1 MNTLKP
7 MLIFAVLVGVCY
19 GVYTRI
25 NHKPS
30 TPPPEAM
37 VNWETTEPH
46 VQLPEGAVGAADN
59 KSPGPLGN
67 SFVAGAIPSGAA
79 AGSGV
84 GGGGY
89 FPSQTNFNPGPG
101 AAPTQPD
108 GGQMAG
114 DPQAGG
120 WTPPVDGGPG
130 AAPYDAPPQGALGG
144 PGGAAP
150 LAGQGYDK
158 SYGQPQ
164 GYGQDAGNGSAG
176 PPGQDPGSYSQMPGG
191 SDPGGFDPA
200 ARTGADSFD
209 AGRAAGAMTPFG
221 AALEEVRHELDAGRL
236 SEAHYRLSRWYDDPN
251 LTPQEQQRLNEL
263 LDQLAGTV
271 IYSTQNLMEPACEVQ
286 QGETLERI
294 AQRYNVPWQL
304 LAKINGI
311 EDPHSLR
318 PGERLKVVRGPFSA
332 VISLEK
338 HTLTLMLNNAY
349 AGRFPIGIGQDFPPP
364 EGQYFVNDKLVDPIY
379 YGPGRTIERGDPA
392 NPLGRRWLGLG
403 GQIGIHGT
411 NDPRNIGQTGVP
423 GSISLADRDVDDVF
437 DILSEGS
444 KVVIRR

>member
-1 MNTLKP
+1 M
-7 MLIFAVLVGVCY
+7 
-19 GVYTRI
+19 
-25 NHKPS
+25 
-30 TPPPEAM
+30 
-37 VNWETTEPH
+37 
-46 VQLPEGAVGAADN
+46 
-59 KSPGPLGN
+59 
-67 SFVAGAIPSGAA
+67 
-79 AGSGV
+79 
-84 GGGGY
+84 
-89 FPSQTNFNPGPG
+89 
-101 AAPTQPD
+101 AAP
-108 GGQMAG
+108 
-114 DPQAGG
+114 
-120 WTPPVDGGPG
+120 
-130 AAPYDAPPQGALGG
+130 
-144 PGGAAP
+144 
-150 LAGQGYDK
+150 
-158 SYGQPQ
+158 
-164 GYGQDAGNGSAG
+164 
-176 PPGQDPGSYSQMPGG
+176 
-191 SDPGGFDPA
+191 
-200 ARTGADSFD
+200 
-209 AGRAAGAMTPFG
+209 MTPFA
-221 AALEEVRHELDAGRL
+221 AALEQVRHELDAGRL
-236 SEAHYRLSRWYDDPN
+236 SEAHYQLSRWYDDPN
-251 LTPQEQQRLNEL
+251 LTPQEQQHLNEL

-311 EDPHSLR
+311 DDPHSLR

-349 AGRFPIGIGQDFPPP
+349 AGRFPIGVGQDFPPP
-364 EGQYFVNDKLVDPIY
+364 EGQYFVNEKVVDPIY

-411 NDPRNIGQTGVP
+411 NDPRNIGQNGVP